1 MAKKKYMS
9 KLLEETK
16 QLMAS
21 RKHTTTISV
30 ISKATQLDVNWLYA
44 FENGSIK
51 DPSVTRTENLNNFL
65 KKVNDE
71 KN

>member
-1 MAKKKYMS
+1 MAKKKYLS

-16 QLMAS
+16 LLMKS
-21 RKHTTTISV
+21 RQHTTTISV

-51 DPSVTRTENLNNFL
+51 DPSVTRTENLNTYL
-65 KKVNDE
+65 KGLKENVN
-71 KN
+71 